1 MTSEEIQALYNELV
15 PMPVQAAADGL
26 APVAAQQMSHGVLA
40 NNMAHGVSGEIH
52 TQINDLPTNA
62 VNITKTIPE
71 VVDGTIQTPTS
82 SPVAVPNYNY
92 DRLVRPVV
100 DTQVA
105 TLVAQGKQQVLNQ
118 RIKEVMEQA
127 QSEYE
132 NAKKNYA
139 RRMAQAQARAAQAQ
153 AMAQGQGAGNGSVNV
168 TETPGLEQRQLFY
181 EWADP
186 NDPYLSGGTNTANKT
201 YTLKSGQ
208 QLYWHDFPPGVTYDQ
223 VGKDGRIHKGTG
235 MWVDY
240 SQEGRAA
247 AEAKFGADANPE
259 HGL

>member
-15 PMPVQAAADGL
+15 PMPAQAAADGL

-52 TQINDLPTNA
+52 TQLNDLPTNA
-62 VNITKTIPE
+62 VNIAKTMPE
-71 VVDGTIQTPTS
+71 VVDGTIQTPTG
-82 SPVAVPNYNY
+82 SPVAIPNYNY
-92 DRLVRPVV
+92 DRLVRPIV

-127 QSEYE
+127 KEEYE
-132 NAKKNYA
+132 EAKKNYA
-139 RRMAQAQARAAQAQ
+139 RRVAEAQARARAARAQAQAI
-153 AMAQGQGAGNGSVNV
+153 AQGNGNVNV
-168 TETPGLEQRQLFY
+168 TTTPGLEQRQLFY

-186 NDPYLSGGTNTANKT
+186 NDPYLSGGRNTENKT

-208 QLYWHDFPPGVTYDQ
+208 RLYWHDFPPGVTYDQ
-223 VGKDGRIHKGTG
+223 VGRDGKIHKGTG

-240 SQEGRAA
+240 SQAGRAA
-247 AEAKFGADANPE
+247 AEAKFGPDANPE